1 VLDNVCQASFYL
13 LSVQDSQTCVH
24 CHVLAQHGAQ
34 HQVVLWEDG
43 WVIGAPVMAAALLH
57 LSQRMAKEMGGT
69 ADTIRVDPTR
79 KIKFKDTL
87 ATLKMMAMT
96 AAQIAVFAPMHYMQM
111 QGKLD
116 VCSHCQFLCN
126 QILTGKSAGS
136 DQLCVMTGC
145 SQQLCSK

>member
-1 VLDNVCQASFYL
+1 
-13 LSVQDSQTCVH
+13 
-24 CHVLAQHGAQ
+24 
-34 HQVVLWEDG
+34 
-43 WVIGAPVMAAALLH
+43 MAAALLH

-96 AAQIAVFAPMHYMQM
+96 AAQVAVFAPMHYLPM

-116 VCSHCQFLCN
+116 VSSHCHFLCKKP
-126 QILTGKSAGS
+126 TRP
-136 DQLCVMTGC
+136 T
-145 SQQLCSK
+145 